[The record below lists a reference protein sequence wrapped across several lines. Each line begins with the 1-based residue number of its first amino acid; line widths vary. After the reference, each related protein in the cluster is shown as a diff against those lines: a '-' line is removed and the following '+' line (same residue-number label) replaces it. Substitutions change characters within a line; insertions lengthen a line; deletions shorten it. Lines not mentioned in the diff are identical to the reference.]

1 MLVWGGKRRKS
12 REFVGFYAFC
22 ESAIFQISSALSQ
35 FISLS
40 EDCQGEK
47 RNILR
52 IRIYVVFSSNGDD
65 DDDDD
70 DEDDDNDDDYNDGD
84 DQIYWW
90 W

>member
-1 MLVWGGKRRKS
+1 MSRGKRRNS

-52 IRIYVVFSSNGDD
+52 IVHVVFSSNGDD
-65 DDDDD
+65 DDNDD
-70 DEDDDNDDDYNDGD
+70 DEDDDNDGDYNNDNDDD
-84 DQIYWW
+84 DQIY
-90 W
+90 